1 MTQQTDKQ
9 ALFHALYGRD
19 AADAQARLDAL
30 KQTFFKTYGE
40 GTVRFFSAPGRT
52 EIGGNHTDHQRG
64 RVLAA
69 AVSVDTVAAVRPT
82 GGMIVRL
89 RSEGFPTEFCV
100 DLSETQAREAE
111 KNTTF
116 ALIRGTAARM
126 AALGYAIGGFDAC
139 VTSSVLRGSG
149 LSSSAAFEVLIAA
162 IFHGLFNAGEMDAK
176 QRAMIAQYAENVYFG
191 KPSGLMDQMASSVGA
206 LVAIDFGDP
215 AHPVVEKVDYDFEK
229 NGYYL
234 VVTDTGGSH
243 DDLTPE
249 YAAIP
254 AEMTQVA
261 QAMGADKLRGVD
273 ESVFYASIAQ
283 LRAQGISDR
292 AILRAAHF
300 LGDDPRSAAEA
311 QALRQGDMETFF
323 ALILE
328 SGESSWQLL
337 QNCYVPGS
345 TAQNIPLALTLSR
358 RVLAGKGAWRVHG
371 GGFAG
376 TIQAFVPADTLS
388 SYIGTLESQ
397 FGKGACTVLSIRKYG
412 AVEIPD

>member
-1 MTQQTDKQ
+1 MTQKISREE
-9 ALFHALYGRD
+9 LLRALYGRD
-19 AADAQARLDAL
+19 ADSAQQRLDAL
-30 KQTFFKTYGE
+30 KDTFFAAYGPGE
-40 GTVRFFSAPGRT
+40 VRLFSAPGRT

-69 AVSVDTVAAVRPT
+69 AVSVDTVAAARPSGDMT
-82 GGMIVRL
+82 VRL
-89 RSEGFPTEFCV
+89 RSAGFEGEFVV
-100 DLSETQAREAE
+100 DLNDLAVKEDE

-126 AALGYAIGGFDAC
+126 KELGYSIGGFYAC

-149 LSSSAAFEVLIAA
+149 LSSSAAFEVLIARV
-162 IFHGLFNAGEMDAK
+162 FDGLFNAGDMDAK
-176 QRAMIAQYAENVYFG
+176 QRAIIAQYAENVYFG

-206 LVAIDFGDP
+206 LVAIDFADP
-215 AHPVVEKVDYDFEK
+215 AHPVVQQVDYDFEA

-261 QAMGADKLRGVD
+261 EAMGADKLRGV
-273 ESVFYASIAQ
+273 EEEAFYGSIAR

-300 LGDDPRSAAEA
+300 LADDPRSAKEAEA
-311 QALRQGDMETFF
+311 LRSGDMETFF
-323 ALILE
+323 SLIIE

-337 QNCYVPGS
+337 QNCFVPGS
-345 TAQNIPLALTLSR
+345 TAQNIPLALALSS
-358 RVLAGKGAWRVHG
+358 RVLKGRGAWRVHG

-376 TIQAFVPADTLS
+376 TIQAFVPADTLAA
-388 SYIGTLESQ
+388 YIDTLESQ

-412 AVEIPD
+412 AVEIPV